1 MSTRNDHQPRP
12 CDQCRRRKVRCNYV
26 MPCDRCQSHD
36 LPCAYNS
43 VRNKRGPRFGIGTV
57 INELRT
63 HPPAS
68 PAPRSRPL
76 EIIAADG
83 ASVDCGAARG
93 AQTPRDCPSIA
104 TTSPRTF
111 EPVPAEIST
120 VRSEPQSSPS
130 GSMNNVY
137 FTFDDFAQNMLSS
150 TFLRQEQTPAVHRSL
165 TPNQYRLEPSL
176 SVNQDMSVYKTRNT
190 IHQTLDITTEYQQV
204 NWQQV
209 EHGLHLFCEKM
220 YYIYPIVDTRHLQ
233 LLVENPQQLRRVE
246 ARLLWSICALTL
258 MAVDAWASF
267 DLQSR
272 IKAAREHIRR
282 CLEDLTHPDYAET
295 VAPEDVLTSLFIAV
309 TFFDLKC
316 RNKAW
321 FYIREA
327 ISLAQLAGM
336 HVVDQDSKIDP
347 VERIRRQRIYALLYI
362 TERGAFIHD
371 MLPVSIFVS
380 PRLLCEKLPDEDPSI
395 SSGLDMLFRLFSLL
409 TYDFVRARS
418 RLSSA
423 GSIDDDYD
431 VFADLQEKLRQD
443 VDVTAVSG
451 IQRADI
457 LITQQWLRLMVW
469 QTALK
474 LGMISSTA
482 TNPSYSYSYPVQIA
496 LALCEVL
503 KILPSTTIEVHG
515 LGIVSGMVFSG

>member
-1 MSTRNDHQPRP
+1 
-12 CDQCRRRKVRCNYV
+12 

-36 LPCAYNS
+36 LPCAYNT
-43 VRNKRGPRFGIGTV
+43 VRNKRGPRFGTGTV

-63 HPPAS
+63 QVPAS
-68 PAPRSRPL
+68 PALPLRPP
-76 EIIAADG
+76 ETMAADR
-83 ASVDCGAARG
+83 ASFDYQAAR
-93 AQTPRDCPSIA
+93 AAPTRPDCPSMA
-104 TTSPRTF
+104 TTSPHAL
-111 EPVPAEIST
+111 EAVPAGNPI
-120 VRSEPQSSPS
+120 VVQSEPQSSPS
-130 GSMNNVY
+130 GSMNNAY
-137 FTFDDFAQNMLSS
+137 YTFDDFAQNMLSS
-150 TFLRQEQTPAVHRSL
+150 TFLCQEQRPVVDRVLA
-165 TPNQYRLEPSL
+165 PNRDRLEPSL
-176 SVNQDMSVYKTRNT
+176 PVNRDFSVYKTRDT
-190 IHQTLDITTEYQQV
+190 MHQTPGISIDCQQV
-204 NWQQV
+204 DWQQV
-209 EHGLHLFCEKM
+209 EQGLHLFCDRM

-233 LLVENPQQLRRVE
+233 LLVQDPQQLRRVE

-258 MAVDAWASF
+258 MAVDAWPSF

-272 IKAAREHIRR
+272 TKAAREHIRR
-282 CLEDLTHPDYAET
+282 CLEDLTHSDYAET
-295 VAPEDVLTSLFIAV
+295 VAPEHVLTSLFIAV

-336 HVVDQDSKIDP
+336 HVVDQDSKLDP
-347 VERIRRQRIYALLYI
+347 TERIRRQRIYALLYV

-380 PRLLCEKLPDEDPSI
+380 PGLPYERLPDEDPSI

-418 RLSSA
+418 RLPSA
-423 GSIDDDYD
+423 GSTGDEYE

-443 VDVTAVSG
+443 MDVTAVSE

-469 QTALK
+469 QTVLK
-474 LGMISSTA
+474 LGLVSSTA
-482 TNPSYSYSYPVQIA
+482 TDPSYSYSYPVQIA
-496 LALCEVL
+496 LSLCEVL
-503 KILPSTTIEVHG
+503 KTLPSTAIEVHG
-515 LGIVSGMVFSG
+515 LGIVSSMVFHG